1 MEKYIKNTSRF
12 KQRKNYESADKPS
25 GVILVANWF
34 WDFAI
39 KFSLFKTCPPYET
52 LGGGED
58 LGEF

>member
-1 MEKYIKNTSRF
+1 QYFNEHGAAALAVSFNNIICGQPAF
-12 KQRKNYESADKPS
+12 IHKP
-25 GVILVANWF
+25 NWF

-39 KFSLFKTCPPYET
+39 KSSLFKTCPPYET